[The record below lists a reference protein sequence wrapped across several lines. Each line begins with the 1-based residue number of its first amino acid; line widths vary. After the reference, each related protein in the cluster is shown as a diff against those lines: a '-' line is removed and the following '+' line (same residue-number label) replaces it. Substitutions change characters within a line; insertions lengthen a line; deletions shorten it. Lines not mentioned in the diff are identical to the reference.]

1 MSRNMIRYKEVIKG
15 KRGVLVIAYIKGE
28 LAEAGEDFIVV
39 ECPSGVAYHIRV
51 PASIL
56 PALPSLG
63 SQVKINTYLHVREDA
78 VQLFGFLTRDDLKV
92 FQLLIGVNGIGP
104 KGALSVLSVITP
116 DDLRFAVL
124 SEDVK
129 TISKVP
135 GIGNKTAQRIIIELK
150 DKMKLEDV
158 LTKAAPA
165 EVTGI
170 AASGTG
176 EAKSEAVLALTALGY
191 SNAEALKAV
200 NQVEG
205 AGDMDTEALL
215 KAALRK
221 LALF

>member
-1 MSRNMIRYKEVIKG
+1 MWWNVLLVWHIRY
-15 KRGVLVIAYIKGE
+15 VLPG
-28 LAEAGEDFIVV
+28 
-39 ECPSGVAYHIRV
+39 
-51 PASIL
+51 L
-56 PALPSLG
+56 PPIG

-150 DKMKLEDV
+150 DKMKLEDM
-158 LTKAAPA
+158 LTGHEPA
-165 EVTGI
+165 ESAHVAATG
-170 AASGTG
+170 GG

-200 NQVEG
+200 NQVNG
-205 AGDMDTEALL
+205 AADMDTEALL